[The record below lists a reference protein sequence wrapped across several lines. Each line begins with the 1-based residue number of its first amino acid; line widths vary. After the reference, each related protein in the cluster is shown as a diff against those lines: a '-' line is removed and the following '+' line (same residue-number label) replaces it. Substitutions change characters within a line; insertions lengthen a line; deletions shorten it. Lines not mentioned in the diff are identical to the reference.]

1 MQFVA
6 DPELRTKALLELRL
20 EYGMDVQRPGLH
32 QSQLTHCLTQ
42 TYWDKTDPAPPND
55 KQVLLF
61 AIGFMFERVIL
72 SREETPGPIEIDGI
86 TMSLD
91 TVGLFGPADIKSTRM
106 RAAGRKGAGG
116 FQPPSSWE
124 YQFKTYRYA
133 LNQVMCWCGHR
144 QDKHNA
150 GPYNS
155 CSECAFET
163 NNMACNAFEAS
174 PSYDFGVVVLH
185 LVEPEITAWRYTF
198 TQEELESNWNYLLQR
213 KNQLQWMLA
222 HEDPQPFKHNQSYEC
237 ETCNHSLKCGLLA
250 SVQSLQKPSN
260 VMMMEEYR

>member
-1 MQFVA
+1 MIFTA

-42 TYWDKTDPAPPND
+42 TYWDMTDPAPPND

-91 TVGLFGPADIKSTRM
+91 TVGLFGPADTKSTRM

-124 YQFKTYRYA
+124 YQFKSYRYA
-133 LNQVMCWCGHR
+133 LNRSTGSTEM
-144 QDKHNA
+144 
-150 GPYNS
+150 
-155 CSECAFET
+155 
-163 NNMACNAFEAS
+163 
-174 PSYDFGVVVLH
+174 DFGVVVLH
-185 LVEPEITAWRYTF
+185 LIEPEITAWRYTF

-213 KNQLQWMLA
+213 KNQLEWMLA

-260 VMMMEEYR
+260 VLSLEEYR